1 LYDLLLLR
9 FTSSQDHGNLIAQTT
24 HPSPSSSFLRQ
35 SAKFSNIE
43 IQFFET
49 EKFMKM
55 KIYLTLQFHFIF
67 SIPLKRDYLLE
78 EMGASRRVTTSDSPP
93 TDLSTCLVANKRGAA
108 HIIYSYSNFK
118 ALVFTVFFFN
128 IKYEKREGKNKNL
141 THTHKVVFMTKEIL
155 GEHANELPSYLIF
168 ARI

>member
-1 LYDLLLLR
+1 MNWGVDASGLWPPLQELNLQSFFLLYDLLLLR
-9 FTSSQDHGNLIAQTT
+9 FTSSQDHGNLITQTT

-49 EKFMKM
+49 KKFMKI
-55 KIYLTLQFHFIF
+55 KIYLALQIFHFIF

-78 EMGASRRVTTSDSPP
+78 ETGASRHVTTSDSPP

-118 ALVFTVFFFN
+118 ALVFTVFFFQYQ
-128 IKYEKREGKNKNL
+128 IWKKGRKK
-141 THTHKVVFMTKEIL
+141 
-155 GEHANELPSYLIF
+155 
-168 ARI
+168 